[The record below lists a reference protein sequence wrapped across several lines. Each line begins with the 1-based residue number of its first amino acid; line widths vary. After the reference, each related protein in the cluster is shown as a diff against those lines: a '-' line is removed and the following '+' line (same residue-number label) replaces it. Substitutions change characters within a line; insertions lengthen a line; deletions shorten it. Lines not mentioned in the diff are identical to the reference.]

1 MSILRDV
8 VIGEKDLRRAEGQL
22 LALPSLKKFSEN
34 LKSASEKNAFRQHM
48 MRYLNIYLPDCPFEI
63 SGTNRYKMT
72 THEATIIARKPIKA
86 GQEIKYLCGIRTILT
101 EEEEVDLDQRGQN
114 SSIIVTTRPEVT
126 SSCLFG
132 PIELANHECEQA
144 NARFTS
150 IGRTTMKAT
159 AVRDI
164 KVGEEITFSYARGYF
179 EENNCKC
186 VCKACEILNRNG
198 WLSEDRIGFHPSP
211 EASLKYESQ

>member
-63 SGTNRYKMT
+63 SGTNQYKMT
-72 THEATIIARKPIKA
+72 THEATIITRKPIKA

-132 PIELANHECEQA
+132 PIELANHEYEQA
-144 NARFTS
+144 NTRFTS
-150 IGRTTMKAT
+150 IGRTTIKAT

-164 KVGEEITFSYARGYF
+164 KVGKEITFSYARGYF
-179 EENNCKC
+179 KENNCKY
-186 VCKACEILNRNG
+186 VCKACEILNRND
-198 WLSEDRIGFHPSP
+198 WLSEDRIGFYPSP
-211 EASLKYESQ
+211 EASLKYKS